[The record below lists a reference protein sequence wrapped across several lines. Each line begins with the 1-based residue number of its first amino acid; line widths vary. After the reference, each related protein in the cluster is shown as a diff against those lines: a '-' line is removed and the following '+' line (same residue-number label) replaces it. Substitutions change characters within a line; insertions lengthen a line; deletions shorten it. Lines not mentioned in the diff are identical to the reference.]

1 MTAKNA
7 SAAAAQPSTNRAVAN
22 AKRALSG
29 LHGTRAAALAASAAA
44 GAGAGAATGG
54 GSTTTA
60 PPGSIKVSTEPTPK
74 SK

>member
-1 MTAKNA
+1 VTAKNA
-7 SAAAAQPSTNRAVAN
+7 STAAAQPSTNRAVAN

-44 GAGAGAATGG
+44 GAGAGG